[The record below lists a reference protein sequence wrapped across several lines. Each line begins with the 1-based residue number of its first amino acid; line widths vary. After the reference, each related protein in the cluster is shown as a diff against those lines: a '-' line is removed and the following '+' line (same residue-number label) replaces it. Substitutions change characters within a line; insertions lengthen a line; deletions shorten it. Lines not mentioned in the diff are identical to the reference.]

1 MCRKP
6 SNCVADLPPE
16 VPADSGF
23 TVCFTSGTVVT
34 NALMPIISNTFV
46 GDITPP
52 CVKTKATLRRDE
64 AKVTSVRTYKP
75 VADDSSSSWLFQ
87 RNRQSSNNA
96 GYQQIQSRGS
106 NSQNN
111 VINQDMSERIRRAE
125 HAASTMRGSPTARN
139 AAIAAALGQ
148 PNPGQWSPPDAPK
161 STQQRID
168 QNGNSYTHPGGS
180 SVIIDNQTGKTCI
193 VNGNQIVECH

>member
-1 MCRKP
+1 MRIF
-6 SNCVADLPPE
+6 SNFNLLITMLFVTSVLPVAAGTLYKCVD
-16 VPADSGF
+16 
-23 TVCFTSGTVVT
+23 
-34 NALMPIISNTFV
+34 
-46 GDITPP
+46 
-52 CVKTKATLRRDE
+52 TKGIASYQQAACPNE
-64 AKVTSVRTYKP
+64 AKVASVRTYKP
-75 VADDSSSSWLFQ
+75 VADNSSSSWSSQ
-87 RNRQSSNNA
+87 RYRQTSSKTV
-96 GYQQIQSRGS
+96 YQQAQSGGS

-111 VINQDMSERIRRAE
+111 VSNQDMSERIRRAD

-168 QNGNSYTHPGGS
+168 QNGNSYTHPAGS
-180 SVIIDNQTGKTCI
+180 SVITDNQTGKTCI